1 MRITSGGNVGIAVT
15 PSSGIRLQVRAETS
29 DSSSQGLNIGKANGA
44 DLIYVRADGYLYS
57 VGAWSGSDIRLK
69 ENITDLDNGLQ
80 KVLGLKAKKF
90 DLIDGLKNNFGFIA
104 QEMQEVIPDA
114 VSVFEEKEQLLAVRM
129 DFIIPHLVK
138 AIQELKQEIE
148 ELREIVATK

>member
-1 MRITSGGNVGIAVT
+1 
-15 PSSGIRLQVRAETS
+15 
-29 DSSSQGLNIGKANGA
+29 
-44 DLIYVRADGYLYS
+44 
-57 VGAWSGSDIRLK
+57 
-69 ENITDLDNGLQ
+69 
-80 KVLGLKAKKF
+80 LGLKAKKF

-138 AIQELKQEIE
+138 AIQEQQKQIE
-148 ELREIVATK
+148 ELKLKIK